1 MSGFHEVNPMTP
13 QSLKESNSI
22 STPVVS
28 YSSNNN
34 DNRNEVMSPMR
45 YWNMFYDDNDDL
57 IRYQTQFGDELTIKD
72 KIHNEIEKFIRGDDE
87 FDIFWNNITD
97 IKTIHEE
104 NINTYNIQHNGKG
117 HEIAAFTQDDLNGIF
132 NDYFTEDMD
141 SAMEAAKKTV
151 NEDTSVP
158 EREKTQTLRDAERY
172 VLLRDAVNER
182 IKQYNIQQK
191 GETLGGKRKT
201 KKRKGGMPSKK
212 TKKRKAGMHS
222 DKTKKIKTKAQK
234 YHRISTNTADT
245 YPNLSNAFYDR
256 SLEYMEAASDRTS
269 DSLPRPYYAERH
281 AISPIPEEIERRTI
295 SPIPP
300 IQPIQPNVTRKGGK
314 RKTKKTG
321 KTRKNKRKSYRR
333 RQ

>member
-1 MSGFHEVNPMTP
+1 MDDIEHNDPMKTPPRKKQKVND
-13 QSLKESNSI
+13 NI
-22 STPVVS
+22 HVVS
-28 YSSNNN
+28 YSSKNE
-34 DNRNEVMSPMR
+34 DNRNDIMSPMKD
-45 YWNMFYDDNDDL
+45 WNMFYDDTNDVIL
-57 IRYQTQFGDELTIKD
+57 YQNPFGDELTIKD

-87 FDIFWNNITD
+87 FDLFWNNITD
-97 IKTIHEE
+97 
-104 NINTYNIQHNGKG
+104 
-117 HEIAAFTQDDLNGIF
+117 FTQDDLNGIF

-141 SAMEAAKKTV
+141 SAMEAVKKTAT
-151 NEDTSVP
+151 EDSRIP
-158 EREKTQTLRDAERY
+158 EKEKTQTLRDAERY
-172 VLLRDAVNER
+172 VLLRDAVNDR
-182 IKQYNIQQK
+182 IKQYNVKQK
-191 GETLGGKRKT
+191 GETTGGKRKT

-300 IQPIQPNVTRKGGK
+300 IQPNVTRKGGK
-314 RKTKKTG
+314 RKTKKTR